1 MTERGVGGI
10 GLEDDLELVVHLE
23 AVGVLAVAPVIG
35 THGGLHVGHV
45 PRLGAQDA
53 QEGGR
58 VHRPGADLG
67 VVGLPEHGAAL
78 GPEVLE
84 FEDDFLKSRRHSYQ

>member
-1 MTERGVGGI
+1 MTEPGS

-23 AVGVLAVAPVIG
+23 AVGVLAVAPVVG

-45 PRLGAQDA
+45 PGLGTQNA

-78 GPEVLE
+78 SPEGLE
-84 FEDDFLKSRRHSYQ
+84 IEDDLLKSVLHL